1 MRAPLQPEDQS
12 LLRRRLQG
20 TVRERLRERHQE
32 DAGPGPERLQIRE
45 LDYQGHLQ
53 GPEHRVP
60 VWKLVTSK

>member
-53 GPEHRVP
+53 GPEHQVP